1 VGTLIKEE
9 FIMSDNSLAEIK
21 IKDIES
27 GVPFTVYFSD
37 VDNGYEIR
45 RDSID
50 FESEPME
57 VTLTINYH
65 LKTRIFINSFTNLDT
80 NDEYL
85 MVDKINIKMGM
96 HNRHIDV
103 ELENLL
109 TEKNKREKMYL
120 WGCTCDSLIAS
131 IYPLR
136 YVLKKC
142 WHILSEMN
150 FSFIMSFD
158 ALSEAYIILH
168 KSMIHGIVTS
178 KNQELA
184 EGCINYHCDNN
195 ISFIWDD
202 VSQESFDT
210 NCLAE
215 CILVE
220 ELVENNRPELLR
232 MIPLRLRILLVTHF
246 NAEGKHEIVAALN
259 YYHRGD
265 YRNPGED
272 LVL

>member
-1 VGTLIKEE
+1 
-9 FIMSDNSLAEIK
+9 MSDNISLADIK
-21 IKDIES
+21 IEDIEN
-27 GVPFTVYFSD
+27 GTPFTVYFGC
-37 VDNGYEIR
+37 NGNQYITR
-45 RDSID
+45 MDSID

-65 LKTRIFINSFTNLDT
+65 KKTRTLKNPIVNIDT
-80 NDEYL
+80 KDEYL
-85 MVDKINIKMGM
+85 MVNAINIKMGI

-109 TEKNKREKMYL
+109 TEKDTSKRYL
-120 WGCTCDSLIAS
+120 WGCTCDSKLTS

-136 YVLKKC
+136 YVMKKC
-142 WHILSEMN
+142 WHILSEMD
-150 FSFIMSFD
+150 FSHIMSFGE
-158 ALSEAYIILH
+158 LSKGNITLH

-184 EGCINYHCDNN
+184 EGCVNYHCGND
-195 ISFIWDD
+195 IAFIWDS
-202 VSQESFDT
+202 VNQELFDA
-210 NCLAE
+210 NCSAI

-220 ELVENNRPELLR
+220 ELVNHRPELLR

-259 YYHRGD
+259 HYHKGD